1 MSIQSLPD
9 EIWLQIAEHLDST
22 PSIAALCR
30 VNRRLCGILQRELF
44 RDAIERDLP
53 EIATTAAANGQ
64 LAVLKAAAAFGADL
78 GRVRPVE
85 PSVELLASFE
95 QFGIDSFYSTTCWGT
110 PLHLAARNGHMHVVK
125 WLIEHG
131 VNINAP
137 ARYLCHCV
145 SNQQSSQWTMT
156 KKIFSQRIAW
166 TPLHHALCGGNG
178 EIARYLIL
186 AGASYSMVVPA
197 TSPSWP
203 DFDFEVDDD
212 DEYDEP
218 EERNIG
224 RELWEPLVP
233 YNWFDIKQ
241 TTEERTDRG
250 PEDKMS
256 TASKASPEIW
266 LEIGYYIDSFHEL
279 AALARVNRMLY
290 GIFQVDLYCKAV
302 RQSCTEITVLAAAKG
317 NLDTLKV
324 AAAFGADLNRVY
336 GIPPP
341 IWNHDGSLEPIRIP
355 LDQCWATPL
364 HLAVQ
369 HGREEIVRW
378 LVHVQ
383 KVKVNS
389 PGRFLC
395 PCMPAI
401 VRLSMNYGGP
411 RTSMGAWS
419 SHSVWT
425 PLHLAICQN
434 HESIARE
441 LLENGGSHDTLIA
454 RENLPPFENGAWKVL
469 SVPDRAYRPQ
479 MYARDHW
486 KSVPNVK
493 LPHIAALSGS
503 EAIMTL
509 VVRDLGG
516 DVNAVDATA
525 ATPLH
530 YAIIEKDEMM
540 VRHLLSL
547 GADPDCQQN
556 HFQHSVPTGG
566 MRWGALDFALRY
578 DPRMASILLDHG
590 ASVWNPRLRSGPIES
605 SLKNIICYH
614 DVNAVPLDLRLFL
627 RLTRQQERGRSLSTW
642 LLSNFVSPR
651 KRFRLRFSEP
661 ASLSLSV
668 HKILKPSLMRESW
681 SLEARQ

>member
-1 MSIQSLPD
+1 MP
-9 EIWLQIAEHLDST
+9 
-22 PSIAALCR
+22 
-30 VNRRLCGILQRELF
+30 
-44 RDAIERDLP
+44 
-53 EIATTAAANGQ
+53 
-64 LAVLKAAAAFGADL
+64 
-78 GRVRPVE
+78 
-85 PSVELLASFE
+85 
-95 QFGIDSFYSTTCWGT
+95 
-110 PLHLAARNGHMHVVK
+110 
-125 WLIEHG
+125 
-131 VNINAP
+131 
-137 ARYLCHCV
+137 
-145 SNQQSSQWTMT
+145 
-156 KKIFSQRIAW
+156 
-166 TPLHHALCGGNG
+166 
-178 EIARYLIL
+178 
-186 AGASYSMVVPA
+186 
-197 TSPSWP
+197 
-203 DFDFEVDDD
+203 
-212 DEYDEP
+212 
-218 EERNIG
+218 
-224 RELWEPLVP
+224 
-233 YNWFDIKQ
+233 
-241 TTEERTDRG
+241 
-250 PEDKMS
+250 

-266 LEIGYYIDSFHEL
+266 LEIGYYVDSFHEL

-341 IWNHDGSLEPIRIP
+341 IWNHDGSREPIRIP

-369 HGREEIVRW
+369 HGHEEIVRW

-401 VRLSMNYGGP
+401 VRLGMNYGGP

-419 SHSVWT
+419 SHPVWT

-469 SVPDRAYRPQ
+469 SVPDGAYRPQ

-578 DPRMASILLDHG
+578 DPRMASILLKHG

-605 SLKNIICYH
+605 SLKSIICYH

-627 RLTRQQERGRSLSTW
+627 RLTRQQERRRSLSTW
-642 LLSNFVSPR
+642 AAFE
-651 KRFRLRFSEP
+651 FRLAEEEIQATFFRACQSIAFSTQDLEAFIDEGELELGSTP
-661 ASLSLSV
+661 MNKALQLQLSLPPHKIKRVTTASKDWELVNFDTSKNSLASLALCLTIRVIRPHYNAYTTVRWLLDKGAAPTIELQGGVEISILAILLKQIDKSWVAHLNEPPINWEQNPLRDIARTIVLLRDRGAWSLRRNEHTAKNLKREFGYALDRLFPHDMRARSFSV
-668 HKILKPSLMRESW
+668 HDALTRAVSQFEQDCGMYM
-681 SLEARQ
+681 A